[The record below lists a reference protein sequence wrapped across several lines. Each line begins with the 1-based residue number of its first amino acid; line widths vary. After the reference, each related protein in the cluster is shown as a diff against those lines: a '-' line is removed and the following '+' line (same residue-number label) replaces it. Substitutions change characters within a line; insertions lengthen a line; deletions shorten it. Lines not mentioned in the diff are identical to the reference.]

1 MLHRELSSA
10 PVNGVT
16 VITVDQTFRD
26 WMVGG
31 QAKLGLCAGVTV
43 KTQPRVIFAE
53 KVPFLGMDLV
63 AIATTVCNLRMGQPT
78 ERIHGATSMAV
89 VAKVF
94 LGGRVILHGM
104 IDQIGVSL
112 FGVF

>member
-1 MLHRELSSA
+1 MLDRELSSA

-16 VITVDQTFRD
+16 VITVDQTFGD
-26 WMVGG
+26 WMVRG

-43 KTQPRVIFAE
+43 KTQARVLFLE
-53 KVPFLGMDLV
+53 KVPFFGMDLM

-89 VAKVF
+89 IAKVP
-94 LGGRVILHGM
+94 LGDRVILQGM

-112 FGVF
+112 FGVY